1 MPRRN
6 KRKPVRL
13 NAHKNSS
20 SAGDIAKSR
29 RIHDALVDNPPRIDE
44 LRRCCIIG
52 GLMTP
57 SNRQRVWPVILG
69 LTGELPDHAAIEP
82 QHACLNQVDLDVN
95 RSFWR
100 FPKGIR
106 SAYRLELRRRITL
119 IINAIFTMTP
129 ELNYYQGFHEICSV
143 LMLNVNDD
151 AVAFGLASILG
162 SAHIND
168 ALAPN
173 LTQSMAH
180 CEVIFAV
187 LEVVDQELYDVIMR
201 SDSQPHF
208 AIGWV
213 LTWFAHDLED
223 LQLISRIYDACI
235 ASHPLFPAYLAA
247 ALIEQA
253 KPLLTEVECEFSE
266 MYKALR
272 DIPQS
277 ADFERAILRADK
289 LISSIYPPNEA
300 IKSMAIKQSS
310 QELLQHSE
318 SIKRYKMFSKAVLS
332 QQSFQL
338 SPFHFDDTSGST
350 AKALYTKMMF
360 VVAGSAT
367 AAAVMAAGLF
377 LENLDSIL
385 M

>member
-1 MPRRN
+1 MPRKN

-29 RIHDALVDNPPRIDE
+29 RIHDALVDNPPRIEE
-44 LRRCCIIG
+44 LRRCCIVG

-57 SNRQRVWPVILG
+57 SNRQRVWPVMLG

-82 QHACLNQVDLDVN
+82 QHECLNQVDLDVN

-106 SAYRLELRRRITL
+106 STYRLELRRRITL
-119 IINAIFTMTP
+119 IINAIFTMNP

-143 LMLNVNDD
+143 LMLNTNDTI
-151 AVAFGLASILG
+151 AFGLASILG

-187 LEVVDQELYDVIMR
+187 LQVVDQELYDVIMS

-208 AIGWV
+208 AIGWI
-213 LTWFAHDLED
+213 LTWFAHDIED
-223 LQLISRIYDACI
+223 FELISRIYDACI

-253 KPLLTEVECEFSE
+253 KPMLTEVECEFSE

-277 ADFERAILRADK
+277 ADFERAIHRADE
-289 LISSIYPPNEA
+289 LISSVYPPEQA
-300 IKSMAIKQSS
+300 IKSMAINEAS
-310 QELLQHSE
+310 QELLQLSE

-338 SPFHFDDTSGST
+338 SPFHDGDSPGS
-350 AKALYTKMMF
+350 AVKAVYSRILF

-367 AAAVMAAGLF
+367 AAAVIGLGLF
-377 LENLDSIL
+377 LENLDAIV